1 MKTLSLIEIEN
12 MEHAFGG
19 KLFQKIRDNRAAKK
33 ETKQENKLQRINAR
47 QAGGGVIGK
56 IGSALGS
63 VFGSKTTTTYSDD
76 PAVMQDR
83 GLQLSFD
90 DQAAIDAQKQKQTT
104 NMIIIAVVI
113 IVIAILV
120 IVMLKKKKKATA

>member
-1 MKTLSLIEIEN
+1 MNTLSAIEIEN

-19 KLFQKIRDNRAAKK
+19 KLFQRIRDNRAAKRD
-33 ETKQENKLQRINAR
+33 TRQTNKLQRINAR
-47 QAGGGVIGK
+47 QAGGGVLGK
-56 IGSALGS
+56 IGSAVGS
-63 VFGSKTTTTYSDD
+63 IFGKTTTYSDD
-76 PAVMQDR
+76 PALMQDR